1 MSPSSSKADAGPTRT
16 GGGTEGGAMQTN
28 DSAQPG
34 TRKTNRLLVGSLVT
48 LFLAS
53 ALASVVQTAGG
64 RIDIQGVTIP
74 TQNGQ
79 WVAGDLFKPE
89 TATPED
95 PAPLVV
101 VVPGF
106 QRTKESLSNASLELA
121 RRGIVVL
128 AIDPYAQGGS
138 SSSMSRIA
146 ATEEGY
152 GMFALVEYVHD
163 APVLNYVDRTRIGAT
178 GHSAGGNAAIRGANY
193 FGREAAATGEPSKL
207 HSVFVSGY
215 VLTLREDVL
224 KDVRSNVG
232 MSYAYFDEGA
242 FRNELGHGDMRRAPE
257 ALRLV
262 NSGLVEAWPS
272 GTPGD
277 AGGTSGAG
285 GPQGGGGAGRDGLA
299 GRNGA
304 SAGDEEARTADLA
317 AAGIM
322 EVELGRYYGNK
333 EDRTLRIV
341 HNERVLH
348 PFQPYHVGATA
359 NLLAYF
365 DEVFD
370 LESGLSSRDQIW
382 YWKEILTFLALI
394 ASFVMI
400 VPLAR
405 LLLEIP
411 FFRPLKKPIPEPL
424 PKPRGRG
431 RIIFWVVFFVGA
443 LVACISYIPMAELSK
458 DLFVAA
464 STRNQTWFFPQRMN
478 NAVLLWAI
486 LNGLFGLGLFS
497 LAYRIYGKKA
507 GTTPRMWG
515 TNIRLPELGKTF
527 LLAVLIFAIYYGI
540 LYSVYFFF
548 HVDYQIF
555 FMGVHTFRP
564 VMILILAMYAPLFF
578 IFFFSNSL
586 RVNGAMRF
594 RGEGE
599 GRSMLVAGLANTL
612 GLLSIVVVQYSV
624 FAATG
629 TVYWDSSNHWLYVNL
644 LFAVV
649 PMMFILPYF
658 HRYFFRLT
666 GRTYLG
672 PMTICLIFI
681 MILLSNT
688 VCYIPL

>member
-1 MSPSSSKADAGPTRT
+1 
-16 GGGTEGGAMQTN
+16 MQTN